1 MKQERIVLFLLAA
14 LNFTHIL
21 DFMIL
26 MPLGNYL
33 MPHFKIGPQQFSI
46 LVSAYAIS
54 AGVAS
59 FISAFYVNNFDRK
72 KVLLFAY
79 TGFLIGT
86 LACGIAPSY
95 YFLLIARTIA
105 GLFGGMIGAQ
115 VISIIADLIPFE
127 RRGKAMGTIMSAF
140 AVAST
145 LGVPF
150 ALYLSNAFSWHA
162 PFLLT
167 GGLGIVLIPFLNKYL
182 PTMDKHL
189 KKVSENKREVINQI
203 FSEKKQYLALIFSA
217 LMFMGHFMIIPF
229 INPFLEFNKGFE
241 RSITPLVYLFGG
253 MSSLIAA
260 NIIGKLS
267 DKYGKFKFYIICT
280 LASLPLV
287 IFITNMPNLPI
298 YLVLIM
304 FSIWFVFA
312 TGRGVC
318 AQALVSNVAKPEFR
332 ASFQSFNS
340 FMQQLGTGAASLIAG
355 FVVVAN
361 GQGVLFHY
369 PVLGYLSVVV
379 LSTTL
384 VIGYFIFNKR

>member
-1 MKQERIVLFLLAA
+1 MKQERIVLILLAA

-33 MPHFKIGPQQFSI
+33 MPHFKIGPQAFSI
-46 LVSAYAIS
+46 LVSTYAIS
-54 AGVAS
+54 AGIAS
-59 FISAFYVNNFDRK
+59 FVSAFYVNNFDRK

-79 TGFLIGT
+79 IGFLIGT

-95 YFLLIARTIA
+95 YFLLAARTIA

-127 RRGKAMGTIMSAF
+127 RRGKAMGITMSAF
-140 AVAST
+140 AIASII
-145 LGVPF
+145 GVPF
-150 ALYLSNAFSWHA
+150 ALFLSNAFSWHA

-167 GGLGIVLIPFLNKYL
+167 GGLGILLLPLLYKYIPEMNQHFRHEPTNKITVLKQVFS
-182 PTMDKHL
+182 DKH
-189 KKVSENKREVINQI
+189 
-203 FSEKKQYLALIFSA
+203 QYLALLFSA
-217 LMFMGHFMIIPF
+217 LMFMGHFIIIPF

-241 RSITPLVYLFGG
+241 KTITPFVYLFGG
-253 MSSLIAA
+253 IAAFFSA

-267 DKYGKFKFYIICT
+267 DKYGKFKFYVICT

-287 IFITNMPNLPI
+287 IFITNMPDLPM
-298 YLVLIM
+298 YVVLIV
-304 FSIWFVFA
+304 FSFWFVFA

-318 AQALVSNVAKPEFR
+318 AQALVSNVSKPEFR
-332 ASFQSFNS
+332 GSFQSFNS
-340 FMQQLGTGAASLIAG
+340 FMQQMGTGAASLVAG

-361 GQGVLFHY
+361 EKGVLLHY
-369 PVLGYLSVVV
+369 PILGYLSVLV
-379 LSTTL
+379 LGSTL
-384 VIGYFIFNKR
+384 VIGYSIFKMR